1 VVNPSRLAADG
12 TFPHDI
18 AGRGIKGSFNDA
30 GAPPAAG
37 TPPARYRG
45 KPGFG
50 PRRRGGGGDEA
61 GQLLGEPPGGAGR
74 RGDCPLR
81 RQKMGEV
88 GDPGLGHDRYH
99 LHLVGRASS
108 LLTLPLPAARHF
120 AHEPL
125 KLCQAH
131 PPLRFFVQIRL
142 GDGQTA
148 PLPEL
153 VEKIDAVLAHVK
165 DGWRTTG

>member
-1 VVNPSRLAADG
+1 MVNPSLLAADG
-12 TFPHDI
+12 TPPYHL
-18 AGRGIKGSFNDA
+18 AGRGVEGGCEEA
-30 GAPPAAG
+30 RAPLAARPPPAWH
-37 TPPARYRG
+37 RRRL
-45 KPGFG
+45 GFD
-50 PRRRGGGGDEA
+50 PRRRRGGGDEA
-61 GQLLGEPPGGAGR
+61 GQPLGESPGGSSR
-74 RGDCPLR
+74 RSDRSLR

-125 KLCQAH
+125 KLCQTH